1 MLIILVKEKDQ
12 LEPKKK
18 TILPE
23 KEGIDKYKPRYLV
36 SSENFVV
43 NTPGQLPTGYGQKY
57 YSSHFHGGTLY
68 NDAADGIIWVENQ
81 VSLGASETF
90 LGKEFVEK

>member
-43 NTPGQLPTGYGQKY
+43 NTPGQLPTVYVRE
-57 YSSHFHGGTLY
+57 SSSYRFRGGT
-68 NDAADGIIWVENQ
+68 I
-81 VSLGASETF
+81 
-90 LGKEFVEK
+90 

>member
-1 MLIILVKEKDQ
+1 MSEDQ
-12 LEPKKK
+12 
-18 TILPE
+18 
-23 KEGIDKYKPRYLV
+23 
-36 SSENFVV
+36 FMV

-81 VSLGASETF
+81 VSLGASETV
-90 LGKEFVEK
+90 LGDENFE

>member
-36 SSENFVV
+36 SVDQFVV
-43 NTPGQLPTGYGQKY
+43 NTPGILPTEYIQDSSY
-57 YSSHFHGGTLY
+57 YRFLRRHPL
-68 NDAADGIIWVENQ
+68 Q
-81 VSLGASETF
+81 VFCYRYYLG
-90 LGKEFVEK
+90 